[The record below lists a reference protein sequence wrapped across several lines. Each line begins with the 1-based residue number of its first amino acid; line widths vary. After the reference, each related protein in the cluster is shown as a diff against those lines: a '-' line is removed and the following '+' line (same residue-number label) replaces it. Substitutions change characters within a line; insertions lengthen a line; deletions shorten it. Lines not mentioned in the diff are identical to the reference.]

1 MEFVGL
7 FAWLGAA
14 IGAGAI
20 ASSKNRSFFGYFL
33 LGFLLPLV
41 GLLIAIGMAPR
52 QPAAAGAARGGGFAV
67 VFPGIVLVVAV
78 VVVYLATR

>member
-1 MEFVGL
+1 MELIGL
-7 FAWLGAA
+7 IAWAAAA

-33 LGFLLPLV
+33 LGFFLPII

-52 QPAAAGAARGGGFAV
+52 QPAAAGASSGGGFPV
-67 VFPGIVLVVAV
+67 VFPGVVLVVALV
-78 VVVYLATR
+78 AVYFATR